1 MLTGPSGPVGKDE
14 TMAITITAYATKVGK
29 SYKGINFSSYL
40 ANYSKTY
47 DADGRG
53 GFSNNTP
60 DGSKYSATQYASWN
74 KSNYGF
80 VATAGSTKINYDW
93 KDSDHLIRG
102 SIKELAF
109 GNNISLDEPKERFK
123 ITTDLKISG
132 LNITT
137 QDVMNN
143 VLGAPLKKITGLLD
157 GDTSG
162 MLKIIKAGAV
172 VFNGSKGA
180 DTFTGFSKADKING
194 GAGNDTLKGE
204 GGADTIKGGAGHD
217 KIYGGSGADKLYG
230 DAGNDTIRG
239 GTGNDKVYGG
249 SGNDKLYGEA
259 GNDTLYGGAGKDTLS
274 GGSGNDKLYGG
285 TGNDT
290 LSGGAGN
297 DIFVFKKNEG
307 NDRITDFDAGP
318 GKGDVI
324 HLDDALLKNFSA
336 VLEHATDTSKGVL
349 IDYGKGSIL
358 LSNVEKFDL
367 HQNDFY
373 FF

>member
-249 SGNDKLYGEA
+249 SGNDKL
-259 GNDTLYGGAGKDTLS
+259 
-274 GGSGNDKLYGG
+274 
-285 TGNDT
+285 
-290 LSGGAGN
+290 
-297 DIFVFKKNEG
+297 
-307 NDRITDFDAGP
+307 
-318 GKGDVI
+318 
-324 HLDDALLKNFSA
+324 
-336 VLEHATDTSKGVL
+336 
-349 IDYGKGSIL
+349 
-358 LSNVEKFDL
+358 
-367 HQNDFY
+367 
-373 FF
+373 